1 MPPNV
6 RGLGIWSV
14 GLLMLTC
21 STAFAAPTDQERA
34 AARSLATEGI
44 SALENGRVGEAAD
57 KLERA
62 YQLASIPTIGL
73 WSARAL
79 EKLGKLVEANERLVA
94 VGRYDVTRSDPDVFN
109 QAKADAEQMQTALA
123 PRIPRLKVELA
134 NGEGTDITV
143 ELDRVAL
150 KSALV
155 GVPFQVNPGKH
166 SVTARAGTQHVDR
179 DVMIAERDSARVT
192 LDVSSLRSAAP
203 ASAAPAGT
211 AAATDTPASPG
222 AASPGAAPGAPTRD
236 EAHAEAQ
243 GISGKRVAGWIVL
256 GLGAGG
262 LVTAG
267 VLGAKAIEQHSL
279 YEDRCPNGK
288 CSSAYQTYYDTYQT
302 NQKLAIVS
310 GSIGVVA
317 VGAGLYL
324 LLSGDSSSSS
334 SQVTVRPYVGWGS
347 AGAVG
352 RF

>member
-1 MPPNV
+1 MPANV
-6 RGLGIWSV
+6 RWSGLLSL

-44 SALENGRVGEAAD
+44 NAFEAGRNGEALD

-62 YQLASIPTIGL
+62 FQLASIPTIGL

-79 EKLGKLVEANERLVA
+79 EKAGKLVEANERLMA
-94 VGRYDVTRSDPDVFN
+94 VGRYDVTRSDPEVFN

-123 PRIPRLKVELA
+123 PRIPQLKVELA
-134 NGEGTDITV
+134 HVNEGTDITV
-143 ELDRVAL
+143 ELDHVAL

-155 GVPFQVNPGKH
+155 GVPFHVNPGKH

-179 DVMIAERDSARVT
+179 DVAIAERDSAKVT
-192 LDVSSLRSAAP
+192 PDVASLRAP
-203 ASAAPAGT
+203 APAGAPAPGGASEPGPT
-211 AAATDTPASPG
+211 SAGASSGASPAS
-222 AASPGAAPGAPTRD
+222 D
-236 EAHAEAQ
+236 EVPRPAQ
-243 GISGKRVAGWIVL
+243 SSSTGRHIAGWVVL

-262 LVTAG
+262 LITAG

-279 YEDRCPNGK
+279 YEDRCPQGM
-288 CSSAYQTYYDTYQT
+288 CSSAYQKYYDTYQT
-302 NQKLAIVS
+302 NQLMAIVS
-310 GSIGVVA
+310 GSVGVVA
-317 VGAGLYL
+317 FGAGLYL
-324 LLSGDSSSSS
+324 VLSGDSSASSS
-334 SQVTVRPYVGWGS
+334 KVFVQPYVGLGT